1 MPSRGGGRRPPRVG
15 ITQPKKDQPMTNTP
29 ITGTVETLASAK
41 TKDGREKAILSVMTE
56 TGLVEAYV
64 FPKEMPMLE
73 GVSVGDT
80 LFVHGFV
87 SNHGRYQPLGTVKAL
102 GIFKDLAAY
111 TASREAAAERKAA
124 WEASQ
129 AAMATEETAE
139 AA

>member
-1 MPSRGGGRRPPRVG
+1 
-15 ITQPKKDQPMTNTP
+15 MTNTP
-29 ITGTVETLASAK
+29 ITGTVETIASAK

-56 TGLVEAYV
+56 AGVVDVYV

-80 LFVHGFV
+80 LFIHGFV
-87 SNHGRYQPLGTVKAL
+87 SGHGRYQPLGTVKAL
-102 GIFKDLAAY
+102 GIFKDLETY
-111 TASREAAAERKAA
+111 TASRAEAAERKAA

-129 AAMATEETAE
+129 PKPAVAEETAE